1 MNKPVYLGLTI
12 LELCKI
18 LIYEFWSIQNMM
30 KKQNCV
36 MCNINCTNEN
46 VIFIKTLQKMLKLQS
61 QTKYLAQ
68 SKKVL
73 QNWTRLQTF
82 DV

>member
-1 MNKPVYLGLTI
+1 
-12 LELCKI
+12 
-18 LIYEFWSIQNMM
+18 M

-36 MCNINCTNEN
+36 MCYINCTNEN

-73 QNWTRLQTF
+73 QNWTRLQTS